1 MAKAIFNSQQDCIKA
16 VREGK
21 AGQEALMRFIRDEE
35 RAGRIDELAGT
46 VNACM
51 SEYIAAQVMGETF
64 NTVEANRISDFY
76 ELMLRTSTTLRK
88 REEKTQEE
96 TAHRLEPLGLAW
108 EVKTKWPTPKQ
119 RPRLLSDEMYKIL
132 VRLSQRGITEQVNEY
147 QFLWTAKEGATLYGY
162 FAKEVSRVLGIFKP
176 HFTEWV
182 DWDGFSEIF
191 VNGED
196 MKKTAKETLSHI
208 PEEEKKKPKE
218 LQIRGMADNGT
229 ERINGVLNDFRP
241 R

>member
-1 MAKAIFNSQQDCIKA
+1 MAKAIFNSQQDCIEA

-64 NTVEANRISDFY
+64 NTVEANRFSDFY
-76 ELMLRTSTTLRK
+76 ELMLQTSTTLQK
-88 REEKTQEE
+88 REEKAQEE
-96 TAHRLEPLGLAW
+96 TAQRLEPIGLAW
-108 EVKTKWPTPKQ
+108 EAKTKWPTPKQ
-119 RPRLLSDEMYKIL
+119 RPRLLSDGMYKVL

-147 QFLWTAKEGATLYGY
+147 QFLWTAEAGATLYGF
-162 FAKEVSRVLGIFKP
+162 FAREASDKLGLFRT
-176 HFTEWV
+176 FTKWV

-191 VNGED
+191 VNGES
-196 MKKTAKETLSHI
+196 MKATAKAEAS
-208 PEEEKKKPKE
+208 
-218 LQIRGMADNGT
+218 RRSADNGT
-229 ERINGVLNDFRP
+229 EIINGVLQAFSDGRL
-241 R
+241 